1 MGPYFDLI
9 IELISSLFR
18 LAGEPFP
25 LGLLEMLLVGL
36 LDLPLIFFESSLM
49 EGAIGLTSIFIYIR
63 ALIFGFD

>member
-1 MGPYFDLI
+1 
-9 IELISSLFR
+9 
-18 LAGEPFP
+18 
-25 LGLLEMLLVGL
+25 MLLVGL